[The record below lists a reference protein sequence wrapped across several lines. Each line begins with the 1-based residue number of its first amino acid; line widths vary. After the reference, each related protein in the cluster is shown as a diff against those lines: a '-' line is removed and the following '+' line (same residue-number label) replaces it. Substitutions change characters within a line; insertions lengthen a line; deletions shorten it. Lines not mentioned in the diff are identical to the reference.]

1 MILLSA
7 YCAVL
12 LSFASGL
19 LALMMNQRQNLL
31 AISQYSFNKFFNKNV
46 QCRDRVNKNFEEQRY
61 PTFLKQAVFILLG
74 LSGVFAIIAGLAVLI
89 SKGVIT
95 DQIALGLPWLPWHV
109 RFDGLSGFFFLI
121 IGIAVC
127 AVSLYGPGY
136 VTSYQEKEHPFAIL
150 GLFTGLFVAGM
161 LLVLLADDAFMFMIA
176 WELMSV
182 ASYFLVAFQH
192 ENPTNR
198 RAA

>member
-31 AISQYSFNKFFNKNV
+31 AISQYSFNKFFGKNV

-61 PTFLKQAVFILLG
+61 PTVLKQAVFILLG
-74 LSGVFAIIAGLAVLI
+74 LSGVFAIMAGLAVLI

-95 DQIALGLPWLPWHV
+95 DQIALGLPWLPPCV
-109 RFDGLSGFFFLI
+109 RI
-121 IGIAVC
+121 V
-127 AVSLYGPGY
+127 
-136 VTSYQEKEHPFAIL
+136 
-150 GLFTGLFVAGM
+150 
-161 LLVLLADDAFMFMIA
+161 
-176 WELMSV
+176 V
-182 ASYFLVAFQH
+182 ASNFKKK
-192 ENPTNR
+192 
-198 RAA
+198 